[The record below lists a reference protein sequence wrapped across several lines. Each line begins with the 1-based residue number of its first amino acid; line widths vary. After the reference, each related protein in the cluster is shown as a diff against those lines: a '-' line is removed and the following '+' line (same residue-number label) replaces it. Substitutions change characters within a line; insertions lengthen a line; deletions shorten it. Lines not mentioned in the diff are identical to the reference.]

1 MSLVHFAAAVYTNR
15 RLPLRLHI
23 TIGAVTCVSMAVFML
38 VASLGLFS
46 DYACFFVLI
55 IPDRQLEGIGT

>member
-1 MSLVHFAAAVYTNR
+1 MSLVHFAAAVDTNR
-15 RLPLRLHI
+15 RLSLRLHI
-23 TIGAVTCVSMAVFML
+23 TIGAVTGIAMMMLML

-46 DYACFFVLI
+46 DYACFSVLI